1 MGILGLIILGAVAGF
16 LAKLILSKSKE
27 PRGFFGTIL
36 TGIAGAFAF
45 TYIGEL
51 IGIYEQGEFAGW
63 IGATI
68 GAVLVSLVWAAI
80 TRK

>member
-45 TYIGEL
+45 TYLGEMF
-51 IGIYEQGEFAGW
+51 GIYQEGEFAGW
-63 IGATI
+63 IGATV

-80 TRK
+80 TRR

>member
-1 MGILGLIILGAVAGF
+1 MGIFGLIILGAIAGF
-16 LAKLILSKSKE
+16 LARIILSKKNQ
-27 PRGFFGTIL
+27 PRGFIGTIV

-45 TYIGEL
+45 TYIGEHL
-51 IGIYEQGEFAGW
+51 GIYQPGEFAGW

-68 GAVLVSLVWAAI
+68 GAILVSLIWAAA

>member
-1 MGILGLIILGAVAGF
+1 MGFFGLIILGAVAGV
-16 LAKLILSKSKE
+16 LARVLLSRRKQ

-36 TGIAGAFAF
+36 TGIAGAYAA
-45 TYIGEL
+45 TYLGRAIGLYSEFD
-51 IGIYEQGEFAGW
+51 FAGW